1 MKDIRIEEILN
12 ANLKDYLS
20 KEIDKEI
27 SRLKKE
33 RDILKIIEEGKS
45 SLNYMINNEPKE
57 VTVIYSYEDK
67 IKTITIPYIKELD
80 NILKGFLEKMSQ

>member
-27 SRLKKE
+27 VEALADFE
-33 RDILKIIEEGKS
+33 RVLRQNKDHNIEHIMKNIRILHE
-45 SLNYMINNEPKE
+45 YNNVENRMDYQIVFVNE
-57 VTVIYSYEDK
+57 YV
-67 IKTITIPYIKELD
+67 IKES
-80 NILKGFLEKMSQ
+80 EKC

>member
-27 SRLKKE
+27 VEALADFE
-33 RDILKIIEEGKS
+33 RVLRQNKDHYIEHIMKNIRILHE
-45 SLNYMINNEPKE
+45 YNNVENRMDYQIVFVNE
-57 VTVIYSYEDK
+57 YV
-67 IKTITIPYIKELD
+67 IKES
-80 NILKGFLEKMSQ
+80 EKC

>member
-27 SRLKKE
+27 VEALADFE
-33 RDILKIIEEGKS
+33 RVLRQNKDHYIEHIMKNIRILHE
-45 SLNYMINNEPKE
+45 YNNVENRIDYQIVFVNE
-57 VTVIYSYEDK
+57 YK
-67 IKTITIPYIKELD
+67 IKESEC
-80 NILKGFLEKMSQ
+80 EKC